1 MVTPIDIKVLALF
14 PLHHKIAA
22 LTSIRNVKYALR
34 NGYASIPG
42 NILSYA
48 LHVNQLIAKQRPVV

>member
-14 PLHHKIAA
+14 PFHHKIAA